1 MSSSPIIG
9 RDLTNNEIKSEQVK
23 NQVLVFVFIL
33 ISCLVVFLIILVSK
47 TTRVYFCL
55 NKLTILNSNQINQ
68 KSLIDLGVKHSKNY
82 NTEKLRDFFVASAYL
97 PYVCYYHKFDY
108 VSLEVFRDILKY
120 GPRFVELQI
129 FNSGYGKDVEPVISI
144 GEEKGEWKYTLNSIN
159 LKEFLKVIAAKVFS
173 PDLKVHKDPFILF
186 LNLKVNRN
194 IRCLNKI
201 HRYIYDILGQFLLDT
216 KYSYNSKD
224 DNVKFR
230 DITIEECYQKIIIFS
245 TSGFE
250 ESNLEEL
257 VNYSTVS
264 NYTLKN
270 FKNQYRMLYIK
281 NNDILDNEDDL
292 EENTIN
298 HKIKIKDLQDYN
310 KCSFTI
316 VSPQNYNDGIFEGIS
331 PINHETGKGFE
342 SGSQFIMI
350 NYQKIDTNMSNYIYV
365 FKDSSFI
372 LKDDTLKS
380 NDNNQCNKYFSGEIK
395 EFKDRNQ
402 SELNYIYTKK

>member
-1 MSSSPIIG
+1 
-9 RDLTNNEIKSEQVK
+9 
-23 NQVLVFVFIL
+23 
-33 ISCLVVFLIILVSK
+33 
-47 TTRVYFCL
+47 
-55 NKLTILNSNQINQ
+55 
-68 KSLIDLGVKHSKNY
+68 
-82 NTEKLRDFFVASAYL
+82 
-97 PYVCYYHKFDY
+97 
-108 VSLEVFRDILKY
+108 
-120 GPRFVELQI
+120 
-129 FNSGYGKDVEPVISI
+129 
-144 GEEKGEWKYTLNSIN
+144 
-159 LKEFLKVIAAKVFS
+159 
-173 PDLKVHKDPFILF
+173 
-186 LNLKVNRN
+186 
-194 IRCLNKI
+194 
-201 HRYIYDILGQFLLDT
+201 
-216 KYSYNSKD
+216 
-224 DNVKFR
+224 
-230 DITIEECYQKIIIFS
+230 
-245 TSGFE
+245 SGFE